1 MKARIGVM
9 SEELIRKRILSIAAG
24 TYQPQENEPKVW
36 FTSLNAVSQILCPDN
51 LELIKLME
59 RERPETLSEL
69 AELSGRS
76 LGNLSKTLQTLANKG
91 FIRLERK
98 GKSVKPVALF
108 TDFEIIAGQEFEAPF
123 QALNAA

>member
-1 MKARIGVM
+1 MVH
-9 SEELIRKRILSIAAG
+9 L
-24 TYQPQENEPKVW
+24 
-36 FTSLNAVSQILCPDN
+36 LNAVSQILCPDN